1 VTGETS
7 VRRRLRLRAGA
18 WTDTGTDGA
27 VWLVSRR
34 RGISLG
40 DLGLAERA
48 VLARLAEAAG
58 WAEDELADVALA
70 EGGMRGLLA
79 VEGLLDVL
87 RCGGWLA
94 TSLVLGDR
102 VLLTLNPDTVRRAAG
117 GSPPGGGRVLSRFA
131 VLRRESG
138 TLLLESPVS
147 GSTVEI
153 ADPEVLAV
161 LGQGGNLPAAVTAE
175 VTDVL
180 AAAGFL
186 VPAEA
191 SEQDSL
197 QWAQWS
203 PHELWFHARSRLS
216 THDQP
221 FGGTYWAKGR
231 FDPLPARHPRYR
243 ECPAVELFRP
253 DLTALR
259 RTDMTLTEALETRRS
274 VRAHHAE
281 NPLTGEQLGEFLYRT
296 ARTRGTAHDG
306 SEELC
311 DRPYPS
317 GGGLHELEL
326 YPVVTHVAGIEP
338 GMYHYDGHG
347 HRLELVT
354 GADPAAVRRLVHIA
368 GRMALMEAPPQVLVV
383 VSARFGRLMWKY
395 QAMGYALILKHVGV
409 LYQTMYGVATAM
421 GLAACGLG
429 AGDVD
434 EFAAVTGLDPRAE
447 SSVGEFL
454 LGSVHPDVARTGSAN
469 PAAARDRD

>member
-34 RGISLG
+34 HGISLG
-40 DLGLAERA
+40 DPGPAERA

-58 WAEDELADVALA
+58 LAEDELPDVALT

-79 VEGLLDVL
+79 VEGLINVL
-87 RCGGWLA
+87 RGGGWLA

-102 VLLTLNPDTVRRAAG
+102 VLLTLNPDSAGRAG
-117 GSPPGGGRVLSRFA
+117 GGPPDRGWVLSRFA
-131 VLRRESG
+131 VLRRENG

-147 GSTVEI
+147 GGTVEI
-153 ADPEVLAV
+153 PDPDVLAL
-161 LGQGGNLPAAVTAE
+161 LGQGGNLPAAVAGE

-186 VPAEA
+186 VPAGA

-197 QWAQWS
+197 EWAQWS
-203 PHELWFHARSRLS
+203 PHELWFHTRSRLS
-216 THDQP
+216 AHDQP
-221 FGGTYWAKGR
+221 FGGTYWAKDR
-231 FDPLPARHPRYR
+231 FDPLPGRHPRYR
-243 ECPAVELFRP
+243 ESPAVELSRP
-253 DLTALR
+253 DLAALR
-259 RTDMTLTEALETRRS
+259 GNDMTLTEVLETRRS
-274 VRAHHAE
+274 VRAHHAQS
-281 NPLTGEQLGEFLYRT
+281 PLTREQLGEFLYRT
-296 ARTRGTAHDG
+296 ARTRGLAHDG

-326 YPVVTHVAGIEP
+326 YPVVTRVAGIEP
-338 GMYHYDGHG
+338 GMYHYDGYG

-395 QAMGYALILKHVGV
+395 QAMGYALVLKHVGV
-409 LYQTMYGVATAM
+409 LYQTMYSVATAM

-434 EFAAVTGLDPRAE
+434 EFAAATGLDPRAE

-454 LGSVHPDVARTGSAN
+454 LGSVHPDVARMGSAN
-469 PAAARDRD
+469 PAAARDRG